1 MPPSRLVALFDV
13 DRTLVDVHTGEL
25 FVRFQRELGEL
36 RAVDLLRKK
45 YFLFQYAIGRMN
57 AEQVARFLGE
67 EYRGQSADALNE
79 RCRGWFDSYVRK
91 WVSRVGRERV
101 RQHKDRGHI
110 VAIVTS
116 TLRQMAQPLAD
127 DLGIEHLICSD
138 LNVDDG
144 RFTGSF
150 ELPLSYGAG
159 KVVHARALLESL
171 GASLDNAIYY
181 SDSITDLPLLEA
193 VKRPVAVNPDWRLR
207 TVARRRG
214 WPIEIWTNAVN
225 DAVPLPKLAELS
237 ITQRLSLPGPPE
249 R

>member
-1 MPPSRLVALFDV
+1 VALFDV

-36 RAVDLLRKK
+36 RTVDLLRKK

-67 EYRGQSADALNE
+67 EYCGQSASLLRE
-79 RCRGWFDSYVRK
+79 RCRGWFDTYVRK

-101 RQHKDRGHI
+101 RQHKDRGHV

-138 LNVDDG
+138 LNEQDDA
-144 RFTGSF
+144 FTGSF
-150 ELPLSYGAG
+150 QLPLSYGAG
-159 KVVHARALLESL
+159 KVVRARVLLESL
-171 GASLDNAIYY
+171 GATLDDAIYY

-193 VKRPVAVNPDWRLR
+193 VKRPIAINPDWRLR
-207 TVARRRG
+207 NVARRRG
-214 WPIEIWTNAVN
+214 WPIENWTNAVN
-225 DAVPLPKLAELS
+225 DAVPLPKLAELT
-237 ITQRLSLPGPPE
+237 ITQRLSLPGPPD